1 VAGLTRLQESDIDA
15 AAVILDIELKRS
27 SSVVKVDVE
36 FRAS

>member
-1 VAGLTRLQESDIDA
+1 VAGLTGLQESDIDA